1 MINALLLFDIDG
13 TLVMPGH
20 SRHGDAIQDA
30 VAHHT
35 GKQISLLE
43 VEPDGKTDSGI
54 ILEMLYKA
62 GCDQKNLRDFCLL
75 CLQRWLKNSAESEK
89 ISLPLSILKH
99 CRLSTHYRSTGI
111 IFLGLLTGN
120 HENVAWHKLR
130 MAGIDRYFSIG
141 SFGSESVERHAL
153 VPLAMKRAEKKCG
166 CSISTENV
174 AVIGDTPRDIA
185 CGKRNNVR
193 TVAVATGAS
202 PLSELLQ
209 HDADLTLNHLGEF
222 EKITDL
228 LFPQNDKTEMTESRN
243 RYD

>member
-20 SRHGDAIQDA
+20 TRHGDAIQDA
-30 VAHHT
+30 VACHT
-35 GKQISLLE
+35 GKQISPHE
-43 VEPDGKTDSGI
+43 VDPDGKTDSGI
-54 ILEMLYKA
+54 ILEMLCRA
-62 GCDQKNLRDFCLL
+62 GCAKEKS
-75 CLQRWLKNSAESEK
+75 QRL
-89 ISLPLSILKH
+89 LPLVLETMAEKFISIREDLTPFVYPEALQALGSLSKH
-99 CRLSTHYRSTGI
+99 SRYI
-111 IFLGLLTGN
+111 LGLLTGN

-130 MAGIDRYFSIG
+130 MAGIDHYFSLG
-141 SFGSESVERHAL
+141 SFGNESVERHAL
-153 VPLAMKRAEKKCG
+153 VPIAVKRAERKCG

-209 HDADLTLNHLGEF
+209 HGADLTLIDLGEF

-228 LFPQNDKTEMTESRN
+228 LFPQNDKN
-243 RYD
+243 RDD

>member
-62 GCDQKNLRDFCLL
+62 GCDPEES
-75 CLQRWLKNSAESEK
+75 QRL
-89 ISLPLSILKH
+89 LPLVLATMAEKFCRIREDLAPFVYPEALQALNSLSKH
-99 CRLSTHYRSTGI
+99 RHYI
-111 IFLGLLTGN
+111 LGLLTGN

-153 VPLAMKRAEKKCG
+153 VPLAMKRAKRMRLFHLDRECG
-166 CSISTENV
+166 SHW
-174 AVIGDTPRDIA
+174 RH
-185 CGKRNNVR
+185 
-193 TVAVATGAS
+193 
-202 PLSELLQ
+202 SE
-209 HDADLTLNHLGEF
+209 
-222 EKITDL
+222 
-228 LFPQNDKTEMTESRN
+228 
-243 RYD
+243 RYCLRKAK